1 MNVEKAGMKDIESL
15 VRMRTEYLAEDNG
28 GLDDRDLAAIQRDL
42 PGYFR
47 AHLDKDLFVYV
58 IRDGQEIVSCAF
70 LLLVEKPMSPAFIN
84 GKTGTVL
91 NVYTCRPNR
100 RRGYARMIMEAL
112 LAEAREKEISVLEL
126 KATED
131 GYPLYRS
138 VGFRDDGSKYRMMKW
153 SVSLPAK

>member
-47 AHLDKDLFVYV
+47 ANLDKDLFVYV

-138 VGFRDDGSKYRMMKW
+138 VGFRDDGSKYKMMKW
-153 SVSLPAK
+153 SVSLPVK

>member
-15 VRMRTEYLAEDNG
+15 VLMRTEYLAEDNG

-91 NVYTCRPNR
+91 NVYTGKLYR
-100 RRGYARMIMEAL
+100 RRGYARMIMETL
-112 LAEAREKEISVLEL
+112 LSEAREKEISVLEL

-138 VGFRDDGSKYRMMKW
+138 VGFRDDRSKYRMMKW
-153 SVSLPAK
+153 SVSQPVK

>member
-70 LLLVEKPMSPAFIN
+70 LLLVEKPMSPAFIR
-84 GKTGTVL
+84 KDGT
-91 NVYTCRPNR
+91 NCCSGINPAHRPD
-100 RRGYARMIMEAL
+100 
-112 LAEAREKEISVLEL
+112 
-126 KATED
+126 KATTAMTA
-131 GYPLYRS
+131 RS
-138 VGFRDDGSKYRMMKW
+138 GNSPFRKSRQRRPRDRWTRM
-153 SVSLPAK
+153 